1 MVGGE
6 TEVRSDDVISRSMVY
21 GWSLFY
27 FNFSVPLEFKKINWG
42 KRKALKNKVYGEEVK
57 KKYNC

>member
-27 FNFSVPLEFKKINWG
+27 FNFSVPLQFKKINWG
-42 KRKALKNKVYGEEVK
+42 KIKALKNKVYGK
-57 KKYNC
+57 K